1 MKFSFKIFIYSLLLI
16 IISVNLGG
24 FFIIKNTHENNLQ
37 KAISDAKENN
47 KLLVTLYY
55 NTINI
60 SDNNQVQTIYLTNI
74 LKNIIPNSKVY
85 FINENDFKQTKETSF
100 VSNLSLN
107 EQDYKIQRSDSSTA
121 IIVISKVQG
130 INEKIYI
137 ETITNITDIYNL
149 RIKNYHTYIIYTVM
163 ISLIS
168 ALILWFL
175 SLHLTKPLKQLTE
188 LTENFNQGKFSKTI
202 NISKSNNFS
211 QEFLSLA
218 VSYNKMTNKVNDYTD
233 KLTEYGKRQEEFV
246 SKFSHELKTP
256 LTSIIGYAD
265 YLKTYKVEKDE
276 LLEIANYISKEG
288 KRLEDLSLH
297 LLELNML
304 KKEQIKLSIVSSKKF
319 FYEFNLSLKNL
330 TKNYNVKLIE
340 DIEEKNILIEPS
352 LMKSL
357 IYNLVDNA
365 CKSDTDKV
373 LIIGKVKNKKY
384 EITIKDYGKGIPKED
399 ISKITEPFY
408 MVDKSRARKQ
418 GGSGLGLS
426 IVKEIANLHN
436 SDLIIESTI
445 NKGTS
450 IKIKLEVSNE
460 K

>member
-60 SDNNQVQTIYLTNI
+60 SDNNQVQTIYFTNI

-85 FINENDFKQTKETSF
+85 FINENDFKQTKKTSF

-107 EQDYKIQRSDSSTA
+107 DQDYKIHRSDSSTA

-175 SLHLTKPLKQLTE
+175 SLHLTKPLKQLTK

-233 KLTEYGKRQEEFV
+233 KLTEYGNRQEEFV

-276 LLEIANYISKEG
+276 FLEIANYISKEG

-365 CKSDTDKV
+365 CKSDTDTG

-436 SDLIIESTI
+436 SDLIIESNI

>member
-24 FFIIKNTHENNLQ
+24 FLIIKNPHENNLQ
-37 KAISDAKENN
+37 KAISDARENN

-55 NTINI
+55 NTVNI
-60 SDNNQVQTIYLTNI
+60 SDNNQVQTIYFTNI

-107 EQDYKIQRSDSSTA
+107 EQDYKIQRSNSSTA

-149 RIKNYHTYIIYTVM
+149 RTKNYHTYIIYTIM

-175 SLHLTKPLKQLTE
+175 SLHLTKPLKKLTE

-357 IYNLVDNA
+357 IYNLIDNA
-365 CKSDTDKV
+365 CKSDTDEV
-373 LIIGKVKNKKY
+373 LIIGKAKNKKY
-384 EITIKDYGKGIPKED
+384 EITIKDYGKGIPEED

-436 SDLIIESTI
+436 SDLIIESAI

>member
-60 SDNNQVQTIYLTNI
+60 SDNNQVQTIYFTNI

-85 FINENDFKQTKETSF
+85 FINENDFKQTKKTSF

-276 LLEIANYISKEG
+276 FLEIANYISKEG

-436 SDLIIESTI
+436 SDLIIESNI

>member
-60 SDNNQVQTIYLTNI
+60 SNNNQIQTIYFTNI

-85 FINENDFKQTKETSF
+85 FINENDFKQTKKTSF

-175 SLHLTKPLKQLTE
+175 SLHLTKPLKQLTK

-211 QEFLSLA
+211 QEFFLLA

>member
-408 MVDKSRARKQ
+408 MVDKSRSRKQ

>member
-24 FFIIKNTHENNLQ
+24 FLIIKNTHENNLQ

-55 NTINI
+55 NTVNI
-60 SDNNQVQTIYLTNI
+60 SDNNQVQTIYFTNI

-85 FINENDFKQTKETSF
+85 FINENDFEQTKETSF

-149 RIKNYHTYIIYTVM
+149 RTKNYHTYIIYTVM

-365 CKSDTDKV
+365 CKSDTDEV

-384 EITIKDYGKGIPKED
+384 EITIKDYGKGIPEED

-436 SDLIIESTI
+436 SDLIIESAI

>member
-24 FFIIKNTHENNLQ
+24 FLIIKNTHENNLQ

-55 NTINI
+55 NTVNI
-60 SDNNQVQTIYLTNI
+60 SDNNQVQTIYFTNI

-107 EQDYKIQRSDSSTA
+107 EQDYKIQRSNSSTA

-137 ETITNITDIYNL
+137 ETITNIADIYNL
-149 RIKNYHTYIIYTVM
+149 RTKNYHTYIIYTVM

-319 FYEFNLSLKNL
+319 FSEFNLSLKNL

-365 CKSDTDKV
+365 CKSDTDEV

-384 EITIKDYGKGIPKED
+384 EITIKDYGKGIPEED

-436 SDLIIESTI
+436 SNLIIESTI